1 MTVIRTIKPIL
12 ESVLRSMRSI
22 FPNLV
27 PIWTRCSQSVTCPL
41 MGSGEAG
48 CESLIHNKKKSLY
61 IFLLCYCGKKGKK
74 SFLLLDLRDEE
85 TR

>member
-12 ESVLRSMRSI
+12 GTVLRSMRSN
-22 FPNLV
+22 FPNLD
-27 PIWTRCSQSVTCPL
+27 PIWTSCSQSVTCPL

-48 CESLIHNKKKSLY
+48 CESITKKVY
-61 IFLLCYCGKKGKK
+61 IYFFSVIVGKKGKK